1 MFYTSKMKSQP
12 DGIRTQ
18 IIQDIRESLVS
29 GNKEPHNTVIAL
41 QWRATRVEI
50 GNYFLQSPVDGY
62 KVWGL
67 KACSTT

>member
-41 QWRATRVEI
+41 Q
-50 GNYFLQSPVDGY
+50 
-62 KVWGL
+62 
-67 KACSTT
+67 